1 MIDTP
6 HITDTAAQLV
16 AFIHLTIP
24 RDDIRQVM
32 GPAISEVFSVLAVQG
47 ITPTGPW
54 FTHHL
59 RRPNNSFDFKVS
71 VPVATPVIASG
82 RVHPGELPA
91 RKKVARTIYSGPYEN
106 LGEAWGQ
113 LIAWITDNGYTRAT
127 DLWECYLVGPE
138 SSSDSADFRTEL
150 NQPLED

>member
-6 HITDTAAQLV
+6 HITDTTAQLV
-16 AFIHLTIP
+16 AFIHLKIP
-24 RDDIRQVM
+24 RDDIRHVM
-32 GPAISEVFSVLAVQG
+32 GPAISEVFSVLAAQG

-59 RRPNNSFDFKVS
+59 RRPNENFDFNVS

-82 RVHPGELPA
+82 RVRPGELLA
-91 RKKVARTIYSGPYEN
+91 RKKVARTLYSGPYEN

-113 LIAWITDNGYTRAT
+113 FIAWITDNGYTRAT

-138 SSSDSADFRTEL
+138 TRSDSADFRTEL